1 MMAEI
6 TAQLV
11 SELRKRTGVGL
22 MDCKRALTESGGD
35 LDKAIEQL
43 RIQGLATAA
52 KKAGRETNEG
62 IAGIWINEANDAGL
76 MLEVFCETDFV
87 ARTDDFQG
95 LVALLQ
101 QHFASGERFA
111 QTALYE
117 DAEELLAEPFFADT
131 ARTVRDIIGD
141 AVGKIGENIQF
152 GRLAVVN
159 LAGRTARVQQY
170 MHMGGKVSVLVGLEA
185 GKPETLK
192 HHRFLEAAKDLSLQ
206 VAAGVPVVPVAVSRD
221 GVPADVLANEKRIV
235 REQTLKEGK
244 PENLVDK
251 IVEGRMNK
259 FFKEAVL
266 LEQPFIKDDKQ
277 SVKQMLDAAAKELG
291 DTVAPVHFFRFAIG
305 GD

>member
-1 MMAEI
+1 MAEI

-11 SELRKRTGVGL
+11 GELRKRTGAGL
-22 MDCKRALTESGGD
+22 MDCKKALMETGGD

-52 KKAGRETNEG
+52 KKAGRETTEG
-62 IAGIWINEANDAGL
+62 IAGTWVNEANDAGL

-95 LVALLQ
+95 LVAHLQ
-101 QHFASGERFA
+101 KHFASGERFA

-117 DAEELLAEPFFADT
+117 DPEELLADPFFEDT
-131 ARTVRDIIGD
+131 SRTVRDLIGD
-141 AVGKIGENIQF
+141 AVGKIGENIQL

-159 LAGRTARVQQY
+159 LAGKSARVQQY
-170 MHMGGKVSVLVGLEA
+170 MHMGGKVSVLVGIET
-185 GKPETLK
+185 GKPETLINE
-192 HHRFLEAAKDLSLQ
+192 RFLEVAKDVSLQ

-235 REQTLKEGK
+235 REQTLQEGK

-266 LEQPFIKDDKQ
+266 LEQAFIKDDKQ

-291 DTVAPVHFFRFAIG
+291 DTIAPVHFFRFAIG